1 MAKPTHAIAVVVR
14 SAVRDLADAGCDVTE
29 ARPPGLHEAHQ
40 VTLGYW
46 GDKRMSHERLFKRWD
61 AFRSGMLGFMSD
73 FDLIVSPVGPD
84 IAPPYRAKIVP
95 AHLFSYT
102 IPYSLSGNPCVVVWD
117 GTQKLDDLDAGDV
130 LDALSDDL
138 MNYGDL
144 NAALQ
149 RLLRW
154 GTPNMPGLEQL
165 LKQLREARERELGR
179 YNLDSTIDQLR
190 RQVQEVIDTEKAGID
205 RRLNESQTPEAK
217 KLMERIARQRND
229 QLDRLPDDL
238 GGQVKGLRDYE
249 FVDDEARQK
258 FEELMQQLQKQM
270 VDQMFQ
276 GMKGSIQQ
284 MQGQDLSR
292 VRDMVRELNTML
304 EQRMEGRTPDFNGFM
319 ERFGDMFPP
328 GINSLDELLEHLQ
341 RQMAQ
346 MQSLLQSMSPEAR
359 EELRQMMDALLQ
371 DDSLRLELAR
381 LSGFM
386 QAMMPPS
393 ELSERYPFFG
403 EDPLSMGEAMGLMER
418 LQQMDRLESQLE
430 RGSFRPD
437 DVDRSLAQQLLGND
451 ARQALDQ
458 LRKLTEVLE
467 KAGYVERKGRRM
479 ELTPRGMRRIGQS
492 ALRDIFDQLK
502 KTRMG
507 QHQLWRGGIGNDAS
521 DEIKDYEY
529 GDPFLLDLKETL
541 FNSLVREGPKVPVKM
556 AADDFVVHRTEHVT
570 QASTV
575 LMIDMSRSMFL
586 RGCFLA
592 AKKVAIAL
600 DSLIRSQYP
609 RDSLYVVGFSNY
621 AVELKPQTLPQLAL
635 NDYVYGTNMQHGF
648 QLARSLLAKHRG
660 NRQII
665 MITDGEPTAHIAENG
680 RAQFSY
686 PPTFETIQ
694 QTLKEVKRCTRDRV
708 VINTFMLER
717 GPYLT
722 EFINQMTRI
731 NKGRAFF
738 VSPDRLGEYILVD
751 YVSGKQRRRASNRR
765 ARIA

>member
-1 MAKPTHAIAVVVR
+1 
-14 SAVRDLADAGCDVTE
+14 
-29 ARPPGLHEAHQ
+29 
-40 VTLGYW
+40 
-46 GDKRMSHERLFKRWD
+46 
-61 AFRSGMLGFMSD
+61 
-73 FDLIVSPVGPD
+73 
-84 IAPPYRAKIVP
+84 
-95 AHLFSYT
+95 
-102 IPYSLSGNPCVVVWD
+102 
-117 GTQKLDDLDAGDV
+117 V

-154 GTPNMPGLEQL
+154 GSPNMPGLEQL
-165 LKQLREARERELGR
+165 LKQLREARERELSR
-179 YNLDSTIDQLR
+179 YNLDSTVEQLR
-190 RQVQEVIDTEKAGID
+190 EKVQEVIDTEKKGIE
-205 RRLNESQTPEAK
+205 RRVNESETADAK
-217 KLMERIARQRND
+217 KLMERIARQRNE

-258 FEELMQQLQKQM
+258 FEELMQGLQKQM

-284 MQGQDLSR
+284 MQGEDLTR
-292 VRDMVRELNTML
+292 VRDMVRELNKML

-359 EELRQMMDALLQ
+359 EELHQMMDALLQ

-393 ELSERYPFFG
+393 ELTERYPFFG
-403 EDPLSMGEAMGLMER
+403 EDPLSMGEAMGLMDR

-437 DVDRSLAQQLLGND
+437 DVDRSLAQQLLGD
-451 ARQALDQ
+451 EARQAIDQ
-458 LRKLTEVLE
+458 LRKLTEMLE

-507 QHQLWRGGIGNDAS
+507 QHQLWRGGLGNDAS
-521 DEIKDYEY
+521 DELKEYEY

-541 FNSLVREGPKVPVKM
+541 FNSLVREGPKLPLKM
-556 AADDFVVHRTEHVT
+556 EAKDFVVHRTEHVT

-665 MITDGEPTAHIAENG
+665 MITDGEPTAHLEDNG
-680 RAQFSY
+680 RAYFAY
-686 PPTFETIQ
+686 PPTFKTIQ
-694 QTLKEVKRCTRDRV
+694 QTLREVRRCTRDRI

-738 VSPDRLGEYILVD
+738 VSPDRLGEYVLVD
-751 YVSGKQRRRASNRR
+751 YVSGKQRRRASTKRS
-765 ARIA
+765 RIA

>member
-1 MAKPTHAIAVVVR
+1 MK
-14 SAVRDLADAGCDVTE
+14 
-29 ARPPGLHEAHQ
+29 
-40 VTLGYW
+40 
-46 GDKRMSHERLFKRWD
+46 
-61 AFRSGMLGFMSD
+61 FR
-73 FDLIVSPVGPD
+73 
-84 IAPPYRAKIVP
+84 
-95 AHLFSYT
+95 
-102 IPYSLSGNPCVVVWD
+102 YSRWD

-179 YNLDSTIDQLR
+179 YNLDSTVDQLR
-190 RQVQEVIDTEKAGID
+190 EHVNEAATTEKAGID
-205 RRLNESQTPEAK
+205 RRMNEAQTPEAK

-229 QLDRLPDDL
+229 QLDRLPDEL

-249 FVDDEARQK
+249 FVDDEARHK
-258 FEELMQQLQKQM
+258 FENLMQKLQKQM

-284 MQGQDLSR
+284 MQGEDLSR
-292 VRDMVRELNTML
+292 VRDMVRELNKML
-304 EQRMEGRTPDFNGFM
+304 EQRMEGRTPDF
-319 ERFGDMFPP
+319 
-328 GINSLDELLEHLQ
+328 
-341 RQMAQ
+341 
-346 MQSLLQSMSPEAR
+346 
-359 EELRQMMDALLQ
+359 
-371 DDSLRLELAR
+371 
-381 LSGFM
+381 
-386 QAMMPPS
+386 
-393 ELSERYPFFG
+393 
-403 EDPLSMGEAMGLMER
+403 MGLMER

-521 DEIKDYEY
+521 DELKDYEY
-529 GDPFLLDLKETL
+529 GDPFLLDMKETL
-541 FNSLVREGPKVPVKM
+541 FNSLIREGPKVPVKM
-556 AADDFVVHRTEHVT
+556 EADDFVVHRTEHVT

-621 AVELKPQTLPQLAL
+621 AVELKPQ
-635 NDYVYGTNMQHGF
+635 
-648 QLARSLLAKHRG
+648 
-660 NRQII
+660 
-665 MITDGEPTAHIAENG
+665 
-680 RAQFSY
+680 
-686 PPTFETIQ
+686 
-694 QTLKEVKRCTRDRV
+694 
-708 VINTFMLER
+708 
-717 GPYLT
+717 
-722 EFINQMTRI
+722 
-731 NKGRAFF
+731 
-738 VSPDRLGEYILVD
+738 
-751 YVSGKQRRRASNRR
+751 
-765 ARIA
+765 

>member
-1 MAKPTHAIAVVVR
+1 
-14 SAVRDLADAGCDVTE
+14 
-29 ARPPGLHEAHQ
+29 
-40 VTLGYW
+40 
-46 GDKRMSHERLFKRWD
+46 
-61 AFRSGMLGFMSD
+61 
-73 FDLIVSPVGPD
+73 
-84 IAPPYRAKIVP
+84 
-95 AHLFSYT
+95 
-102 IPYSLSGNPCVVVWD
+102 
-117 GTQKLDDLDAGDV
+117 
-130 LDALSDDL
+130 

-154 GTPNMPGLEQL
+154 GTPNMQGLEQL

-179 YNLDSTIDQLR
+179 YNLDTTVEQLR
-190 RQVQEVIDTEKAGID
+190 AQVQGVSDTEKAGIE
-205 RRLNESQTPEAK
+205 RRVGESATPEAK
-217 KLMERIARQRND
+217 KLMERIARQRNE

-238 GGQVKGLRDYE
+238 GSRVKGLRDYE
-249 FVDDEARQK
+249 FVDDQARQK
-258 FEELMQQLQKQM
+258 FEDLMQKLQKQM

-319 ERFGDMFPP
+319 EKFGDMFPP
-328 GINSLDELLEHLQ
+328 GINSLDELHEHLQ
-341 RQMAQ
+341 RPMGQ
-346 MQSLLQSMSPEAR
+346 MQPLLQSMSPEAR

-437 DVDRSLAQQLLGND
+437 DVDRSLAQQLLGNE
-451 ARQALDQ
+451 AKQAIEQ

-507 QHQLWRGGIGNDAS
+507 QHQLWRGGLGNDAS
-521 DEIKDYEY
+521 DELKEYEY

-541 FNSLVREGPKVPVKM
+541 FNSIVREGPKLPVKM
-556 AADDFVVHRTEHVT
+556 DAKDFVVHRTEHGT

-609 RDSLYVVGFSNY
+609 RDSLYVVGFSTY
-621 AVELKPQTLPQLAL
+621 AVELKPHTLPQLAL

-680 RAQFSY
+680 KAMFQY

-694 QTLKEVKRCTRDRV
+694 QTLREVKRCTRDRI

-751 YVSGKQRRRASNRR
+751 YVSGKQRRRASSRR
-765 ARIA
+765 GARIA

>member
-1 MAKPTHAIAVVVR
+1 MT
-14 SAVRDLADAGCDVTE
+14 
-29 ARPPGLHEAHQ
+29 
-40 VTLGYW
+40 
-46 GDKRMSHERLFKRWD
+46 
-61 AFRSGMLGFMSD
+61 
-73 FDLIVSPVGPD
+73 
-84 IAPPYRAKIVP
+84 
-95 AHLFSYT
+95 
-102 IPYSLSGNPCVVVWD
+102 
-117 GTQKLDDLDAGDV
+117 
-130 LDALSDDL
+130 
-138 MNYGDL
+138 YGDL

-149 RLLRW
+149 RFLRW
-154 GTPNMPGLEQL
+154 RSPNMPGLEQL
-165 LKQLREARERELGR
+165 LKQLRESRERELGR
-179 YNLDSTIDQLR
+179 YNLDSTVEELR
-190 RQVQEVIDTEKAGID
+190 QKVQDVIDTERGGID
-205 RRLNESQTPEAK
+205 RRLKESEPEAR
-217 KLMERIARQRND
+217 KLLDRIARQRND

-238 GGQVKGLRDYE
+238 GGRVKGLRDYE

-258 FEELMQQLQKQM
+258 FEQL
-270 VDQMFQ
+270 
-276 GMKGSIQQ
+276 
-284 MQGQDLSR
+284 
-292 VRDMVRELNTML
+292 
-304 EQRMEGRTPDFNGFM
+304 
-319 ERFGDMFPP
+319 
-328 GINSLDELLEHLQ
+328 
-341 RQMAQ
+341 
-346 MQSLLQSMSPEAR
+346 
-359 EELRQMMDALLQ
+359 MDALLQ

-437 DVDRSLAQQLLGND
+437 DVDRSLAQELLGPE

-458 LRKLTEVLE
+458 LRQVTDVLE

-507 QHQLWRGGIGNDAS
+507 QHQLWRGGVGTDAS
-521 DEIKDYEY
+521 EELKAYEY
-529 GDPFLLDLKETL
+529 GDPFLLEMKETL
-541 FNSLVREGPKVPVKM
+541 FNSIVREGPTVPVKM
-556 AADDFVVHRTEHVT
+556 SARDFIVHRTEHMT

-621 AVELKPQTLPQLAL
+621 AVELKPHTLPQLAL

-665 MITDGEPTAHIAENG
+665 MITDGEPTAHIEENG
-680 RAQFSY
+680 KAQFAY
-686 PPTFETIQ
+686 PPTYRTIQ
-694 QTLKEVKRCTRDRV
+694 QTLSEVKRCTRDRI

-722 EFINQMTRI
+722 EFINQMTKI

-738 VSPDRLGEYILVD
+738 VSPDRLGEYVLVD
-751 YVSGKQRRRASNRR
+751 YVSGKQRRRSSARR

>member
-1 MAKPTHAIAVVVR
+1 MKFR
-14 SAVRDLADAGCDVTE
+14 YS
-29 ARPPGLHEAHQ
+29 
-40 VTLGYW
+40 
-46 GDKRMSHERLFKRWD
+46 RWD
-61 AFRSGMLGFMSD
+61 GSQR
-73 FDLIVSPVGPD
+73 VE
-84 IAPPYRAKIVP
+84 
-95 AHLFSYT
+95 
-102 IPYSLSGNPCVVVWD
+102 
-117 GTQKLDDLDAGDV
+117 DLDAGDV

-154 GTPNMPGLEQL
+154 GSPNMQGLEQL
-165 LKQLREARERELGR
+165 LKQLREAREQELGR
-179 YNLDSTIDQLR
+179 YNLDSTVEQLR
-190 RQVQEVIDTEKAGID
+190 QQVQDIIDTERTGID
-205 RRLNESQTPEAK
+205 RRLQEAQTPEAR
-217 KLMERIARQRND
+217 KLLDRIARQRQD
-229 QLDRLPDDL
+229 QLDSMPEDL
-238 GGQVKGLRDYE
+238 GGRVNALRDYE
-249 FVDDEARQK
+249 FVDDAAHQK
-258 FEELMQQLQKQM
+258 FEELMQKLQKQM
-270 VDQMFQ
+270 LDQMFQ
-276 GMKGSIQQ
+276 GLKGSIQQ

-292 VRDMVRELNTML
+292 VRDMVRSLNKML
-304 EQRMEGRTPDFNGFM
+304 EDRMEGRTPDFNGFM
-319 ERFGDMFPP
+319 EKYGDMFPS

-346 MQSLLQSMSPEAR
+346 MQSLLQSLSPEAR

-403 EDPLSMGEAMGLMER
+403 DDPLSMGEAMGLMER
-418 LQQMDRLESQLE
+418 LQQMDRLEAQLE

-437 DVDRSLAQQLLGND
+437 DVDRSLAQELLGDD
-451 ARQALDQ
+451 ARQSLDQ
-458 LRKLTEVLE
+458 LRRVTEVLE

-507 QHQLWRGGIGNDAS
+507 QHQLFRGGIGNDAS
-521 DEIKDYEY
+521 EELKDYEY
-529 GDPFLLDLKETL
+529 GDPFLMDLKETL
-541 FNSLVREGPKVPVKM
+541 FNALVREGPQVPVHMTGK
-556 AADDFVVHRTEHVT
+556 DFVVHRTEHVT

-665 MITDGEPTAHIAENG
+665 MITDGEPTAHLEDNG
-680 RAQFSY
+680 RAYFAY
-686 PPTFETIQ
+686 PPTYKTIQ
-694 QTLKEVKRCTRDRV
+694 QTLREVRRCTRDRI

-738 VSPDRLGEYILVD
+738 VSPERLGEYILID
-751 YVSGKQRRRASNRR
+751 YVTGKQRRRASSRR
-765 ARIA
+765 SRIA

>member
-1 MAKPTHAIAVVVR
+1 
-14 SAVRDLADAGCDVTE
+14 
-29 ARPPGLHEAHQ
+29 
-40 VTLGYW
+40 
-46 GDKRMSHERLFKRWD
+46 
-61 AFRSGMLGFMSD
+61 
-73 FDLIVSPVGPD
+73 
-84 IAPPYRAKIVP
+84 
-95 AHLFSYT
+95 
-102 IPYSLSGNPCVVVWD
+102 
-117 GTQKLDDLDAGDV
+117 
-130 LDALSDDL
+130 
-138 MNYGDL
+138 
-144 NAALQ
+144 
-149 RLLRW
+149 
-154 GTPNMPGLEQL
+154 MPGLEQL

-179 YNLDSTIDQLR
+179 YNLDSTVEQMR
-190 RQVQEVIDTEKAGID
+190 EEVQDVIDTEKRGIE
-205 RRLNESQTPEAK
+205 RRQSESATPEAK
-217 KLMERIARQRND
+217 KLMDRIARARNE

-238 GGQVKGLRDYE
+238 GGRVKGLRDYE

-258 FEELMQQLQKQM
+258 FDELMQGLQKQM

-284 MQGQDLSR
+284 MRGEDLSR

-304 EQRMEGRTPDFNGFM
+304 EERMEGRTPDFNGFM
-319 ERFGDMFPP
+319 DRYGDMFPP

-359 EELRQMMDALLQ
+359 EELRQMMDSLLQ

-437 DVDRSLAQQLLGND
+437 DVDRSLAQELLGD
-451 ARQALDQ
+451 EARQAIDQ

-502 KTRMG
+502 KARMG
-507 QHQLWRGGIGNDAS
+507 QHQLARGGLGNDAS
-521 DEIKDYEY
+521 DELKDYEY
-529 GDPFLLDLKETL
+529 GDPFHLDLKETL
-541 FNSLVREGPKVPVKM
+541 FNSLVREGPKIPVKM
-556 AADDFVVHRTEHVT
+556 AAKDFVVHRTEHVT

-665 MITDGEPTAHIAENG
+665 MITDGEPTAHLEDNG
-680 RAQFSY
+680 RAYFAY
-686 PPTFETIQ
+686 PPSFKTIQ
-694 QTLKEVKRCTRDRV
+694 QTLLEVRRCTRDRV

-738 VSPDRLGEYILVD
+738 VSPDRLGEYVLVD
-751 YVSGKQRRRASNRR
+751 YVSGKQRRRASSKRS
-765 ARIA
+765 RIA

>member
-1 MAKPTHAIAVVVR
+1 VVGV
-14 SAVRDLADAGCDVTE
+14 
-29 ARPPGLHEAHQ
+29 
-40 VTLGYW
+40 
-46 GDKRMSHERLFKRWD
+46 K
-61 AFRSGMLGFMSD
+61 FR
-73 FDLIVSPVGPD
+73 
-84 IAPPYRAKIVP
+84 
-95 AHLFSYT
+95 
-102 IPYSLSGNPCVVVWD
+102 YSRWD
-117 GTQKLDDLDAGDV
+117 GTQRLDDLDAGDV

-154 GTPNMPGLEQL
+154 GSPNMPGLEQL

-179 YNLDSTIDQLR
+179 YNLDSTVDQLR
-190 RQVQEVIDTEKAGID
+190 QEVQDVIDTERGGID
-205 RRLNESQTPEAK
+205 RRVNEAATPEAK
-217 KLMERIARQRND
+217 KLMERIARQRRE

-238 GGQVKGLRDYE
+238 GGRVKSLRDYE

-258 FEELMQQLQKQM
+258 FEELMQRLQKQM

-276 GMKGSIQQ
+276 GLKGSIQQ

-292 VRDMVRELNTML
+292 VRDMVRELNKML
-304 EQRMEGRTPDFNGFM
+304 EDRMEGRTPEFNGFM
-319 ERFGDMFPP
+319 ERYGDMFPP

-346 MQSLLQSMSPEAR
+346 MQSLLQSLSPEAR

-393 ELSERYPFFG
+393 EMAERYPFFG

-437 DVDRSLAQQLLGND
+437 DVDRSLAQELLGD
-451 ARQALDQ
+451 EARQALDQ

-507 QHQLWRGGIGNDAS
+507 QHQLFRGGIGNDAS
-521 DEIKDYEY
+521 DELKDYEY
-529 GDPFLLDLKETL
+529 GDPFLLDLKETM
-541 FNSLVREGPKVPVKM
+541 FNSLVREGPKVPVKLD
-556 AADDFVVHRTEHVT
+556 AKDFVVHRTEHVT

-621 AVELKPQTLPQLAL
+621 AVELKPHTLPQLAL

-665 MITDGEPTAHIAENG
+665 MITDGEPTAHIDEENG
-680 RAQFSY
+680 RAYFAY
-686 PPTFETIQ
+686 PPTFKTIQ
-694 QTLKEVKRCTRDRV
+694 QTLREVRRCTRDRI

-722 EFINQMTRI
+722 GSTRA
-731 NKGRAFF
+731 GRSSSRRTGWASTCWSTTSAASSAGGPAAAGRPGSPRKF
-738 VSPDRLGEYILVD
+738 VLLH
-751 YVSGKQRRRASNRR
+751 
-765 ARIA
+765 

>member
-1 MAKPTHAIAVVVR
+1 
-14 SAVRDLADAGCDVTE
+14 
-29 ARPPGLHEAHQ
+29 
-40 VTLGYW
+40 
-46 GDKRMSHERLFKRWD
+46 
-61 AFRSGMLGFMSD
+61 
-73 FDLIVSPVGPD
+73 
-84 IAPPYRAKIVP
+84 
-95 AHLFSYT
+95 
-102 IPYSLSGNPCVVVWD
+102 
-117 GTQKLDDLDAGDV
+117 
-130 LDALSDDL
+130 

-154 GTPNMPGLEQL
+154 GSPNMPGLEQL
-165 LKQLREARERELGR
+165 LKQLREQRERELGH
-179 YNLDSTIDQLR
+179 YNLDSTVEQLR
-190 RQVQEVIDTEKAGID
+190 QQLQEVIDTERSGIE
-205 RRLNESQTPEAK
+205 RRLSEAAPDAK
-217 KLMERIARQRND
+217 KLLERIARQRND
-229 QLDRLPDDL
+229 QLDLLPDDL
-238 GGQVKGLRDYE
+238 GGRVKGLRNYE
-249 FVDDEARQK
+249 FMDGEARQK
-258 FEELMQQLQKQM
+258 FENLLQQLQKQIT
-270 VDQMFQ
+270 DQMFQ
-276 GMKGSIQQ
+276 GIKGSLQQ

-292 VRDMVRELNTML
+292 VRDMVRDLNSML

-319 ERFGDMFPP
+319 EKFGDMFPP

-346 MQSLLQSMSPEAR
+346 MQSLLQSLSPEAR

-437 DVDRSLAQQLLGND
+437 DVDRSLAEQLMGSE

-458 LRKLTEVLE
+458 LRRVTEVLE

-502 KTRMG
+502 KTRVG
-507 QHQLWRGGIGNDAS
+507 AHQLWRGGQGLDAS
-521 DEIKDYEY
+521 DELKQYEY
-529 GDPFLLDLKETL
+529 GDPFLLDLRETL
-541 FNSLVREGPKVPVKM
+541 FNSVVREGPKVPVKLT
-556 AADDFVVHRTEHVT
+556 APDFIVHRTEHLT

-621 AVELKPQTLPQLAL
+621 AVQLQPQTLPQLAL

-665 MITDGEPTAHIAENG
+665 MITDGEPTAHLEENG
-680 RAQFSY
+680 RAQFQY
-686 PPTFETIQ
+686 PPTFKTIQ
-694 QTLKEVKRCTRDRV
+694 QTLREVKRLTRDRI

-738 VSPDRLGEYILVD
+738 VSPDRLGEYVLVD
-751 YVSGKQRRRASNRR
+751 YVTGKQRRRASSRR
-765 ARIA
+765 SRIA

>member
-1 MAKPTHAIAVVVR
+1 MKFR
-14 SAVRDLADAGCDVTE
+14 YS
-29 ARPPGLHEAHQ
+29 
-40 VTLGYW
+40 
-46 GDKRMSHERLFKRWD
+46 RWD
-61 AFRSGMLGFMSD
+61 GS
-73 FDLIVSPVGPD
+73 
-84 IAPPYRAKIVP
+84 
-95 AHLFSYT
+95 
-102 IPYSLSGNPCVVVWD
+102 
-117 GTQKLDDLDAGDV
+117 QKVDDLDAGDV

-179 YNLDSTIDQLR
+179 YNLDSTVEQLR
-190 RQVQEVIDTEKAGID
+190 QQVQDVIDTEKSGID
-205 RRLNESQTPEAK
+205 RRRNEAETPDAAN
-217 KLMERIARQRND
+217 LMERIARQRTE

-238 GGQVKGLRDYE
+238 GGRVKGLRDYE
-249 FVDDEARQK
+249 FVDDAARQK
-258 FEELMQQLQKQM
+258 FEELLQQLQKQM

-276 GMKGSIQQ
+276 GIKGSIQQ
-284 MQGQDLSR
+284 MQGRDLSR
-292 VRDMVRELNTML
+292 ARDMVRELNKML
-304 EQRMEGRTPDFNGFM
+304 EQRMEGRAPDFNGFM

-328 GINSLDELLEHLQ
+328 GVNSLDELMEHLQ

-346 MQSLLQSMSPEAR
+346 MQSLLQSLSPEAR
-359 EELRQMMDALLQ
+359 EELRQMMDAVLQ

-437 DVDRSLAQQLLGND
+437 DVDRSLAQQLLGDD

-479 ELTPRGMRRIGQS
+479 ELTPRGMRRIGHS

-507 QHQLWRGGIGNDAS
+507 QHRLLSGGIGNDAS
-521 DEIKDYEY
+521 DELKEYEY
-529 GDPFLLDLKETL
+529 GDPFLLDMKETL

-556 AADDFVVHRTEHVT
+556 APADFIVHRTEHVT

-665 MITDGEPTAHIAENG
+665 MITDGEPTAHIADNG
-680 RAQFSY
+680 KAQFAY
-686 PPTFETIQ
+686 PPTFQTIQ
-694 QTLKEVKRCTRDRV
+694 QTLREVKRCTRDRI

-738 VSPDRLGEYILVD
+738 VSPDRLGEYVLVD